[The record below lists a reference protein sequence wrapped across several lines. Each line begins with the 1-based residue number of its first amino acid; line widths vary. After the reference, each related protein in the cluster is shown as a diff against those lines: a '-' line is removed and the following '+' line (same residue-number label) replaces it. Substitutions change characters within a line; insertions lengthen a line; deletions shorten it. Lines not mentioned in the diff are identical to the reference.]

1 MTSQTENS
9 TVCAKEWIPYRQPY
23 VQAIGQ
29 KEDYET
35 LFHRNDMI
43 LHGDSAYAQHMQVH
57 NQIQEQLRILRTSID
72 AVERIHDREIN
83 ILYRLIEER
92 TLILSDVDEI
102 YNDYC

>member
-9 TVCAKEWIPYRQPY
+9 TDCTRDEWIPYNPPQPY

-29 KEDYET
+29 AEDYSLISAAIRSAQSPIFERET
-35 LFHRNDMI
+35 VSEMRR
-43 LHGDSAYAQHMQVH
+43 
-57 NQIQEQLRILRTSID
+57 LRSYIES
-72 AVERIHDREIN
+72 VERIHDREIN

>member
-1 MTSQTENS
+1 MTSQKENS
-9 TVCAKEWIPYRQPY
+9 TACDVEFTPYRQPY

-29 KEDYET
+29 AEDYSLISTAIRSAQSPIFERET
-35 LFHRNDMI
+35 VSEMRR
-43 LHGDSAYAQHMQVH
+43 
-57 NQIQEQLRILRTSID
+57 LRSYIES
-72 AVERIHDREIN
+72 VERIHDREIN